1 MQIAIIGTRGLPANY
16 GGFETCVDHTAK
28 EWVSQGHKVIVYCRE
43 NHYKNQVTNYH
54 GVSLRYT
61 KSVPLKGID
70 TLSNTL
76 ISILDLIIFKRT
88 YKIVHLYNSGNGIFI
103 PLLRLFGRKVYVSV
117 DGVEWKRKKWGFI
130 PKMIHKLGAY
140 MCVKFSNKVIV
151 DNREVF
157 DVYKNKF
164 SKQTTIIEYGA
175 KFIENSEFSGDTL
188 SKFNLVSKHYFL
200 FVGRFVPEKGV
211 HKLIETYLKLK
222 TDKPLVI
229 TGGDTSSTDYTDKI
243 EMYSAN
249 NENIIMTGFLYNE
262 AYEEL
267 LSNAYLYVSASELE
281 GTSPSL
287 LAALGAKVCTLVNGI
302 KENIQTL
309 RGAGYVF
316 KENDLNDLLKLWQNC
331 EEDSSFVSAMATKG
345 YEFAKQNYSWKN
357 ISKQYLELFQEH

>member
-28 EWVSQGHKVIVYCRE
+28 EWASQGHKVIVYCRE

-88 YKIVHLYNSGNGIFI
+88 YKTVHLYNSGNGIFI

-117 DGVEWKRKKWGFI
+117 DGVEWKREKWGFI

-157 DVYKNKF
+157 HIYKNKF

-175 KFIENSEFSGDTL
+175 KFIENSEFYGDTL

-229 TGGDTSSTDYTDKI
+229 IGGDTSSTDYTDKI

-249 NENIIMTGFLYNE
+249 NENIIVTGFLYNE

>member
-16 GGFETCVDHTAK
+16 GGFETCVDHTAR
-28 EWVSQGHKVIVYCRE
+28 EWASQGHQVLVYCRE
-43 NHYKNQVTNYH
+43 NHYKNQVANYH
-54 GVSLRYT
+54 GVVLRYT
-61 KSVPLKGID
+61 KSIPLKGID

-76 ISILDLIIFKRT
+76 ISILDLIIFKRSYT
-88 YKIVHLYNSGNGIFI
+88 IVHLYNSGNGIFI
-103 PLLRLFGRKVYVSV
+103 PLLRLFGKKVYVSV
-117 DGVEWKRKKWGFI
+117 DGVEWKREKWGLI

-157 DVYKNKF
+157 DVYMNKF
-164 SKQTTIIEYGA
+164 SIQTTIIEYGA
-175 KFIENSEFSGDTL
+175 KFIKNSEFSGDTL
-188 SKFNLVSKHYFL
+188 SKFNLISKDYFL

-222 TDKPLVI
+222 TNKPLVI
-229 TGGDTSSTDYTDKI
+229 IGGDTSSTDYTDKI
-243 EMYSAN
+243 EMYSEK
-249 NENIIMTGFLYNE
+249 NENIIVTGFLYNE

-309 RGAGYVF
+309 RGSGYVF

-331 EEDSSFVSAMATKG
+331 EDDPSFVSATATKG
-345 YEFAKQNYSWKN
+345 YEFAKQNYTWKN
-357 ISKQYLELFQEH
+357 ISKKYLEMFQE

>member
-16 GGFETCVDHTAK
+16 GGFETCVDHTAR
-28 EWVSQGHKVIVYCRE
+28 EWASQGHQVLVYCRE
-43 NHYKNQVTNYH
+43 NHYKNQVANYH
-54 GVSLRYT
+54 GVVLRYT
-61 KSVPLKGID
+61 KSIPLKGID

-76 ISILDLIIFKRT
+76 ISILDLIIFKRSYT
-88 YKIVHLYNSGNGIFI
+88 IVHLYNSGNGIFI
-103 PLLRLFGRKVYVSV
+103 PLLRLFGKKVYVSV
-117 DGVEWKRKKWGFI
+117 DGVEWKREKWGLI

-157 DVYKNKF
+157 DVYMNKF
-164 SKQTTIIEYGA
+164 SIQTTIIEYGA
-175 KFIENSEFSGDTL
+175 KFIKNSEFSGDTL
-188 SKFNLVSKHYFL
+188 SKFNLISKDYFL

-229 TGGDTSSTDYTDKI
+229 IGGDTSSTDYTDKI
-243 EMYSAN
+243 EMYSEK
-249 NENIIMTGFLYNE
+249 NENIIVTGFLYNE

-309 RGAGYVF
+309 RGSGYVF
-316 KENDLNDLLKLWQNC
+316 KENDL
-331 EEDSSFVSAMATKG
+331 
-345 YEFAKQNYSWKN
+345 
-357 ISKQYLELFQEH
+357 IYLT